1 MNGASL
7 LERDDLLAI
16 LDGHLS
22 NARLGSG
29 SMALVAGEAGAG
41 KTSLARAL
49 RNRVESGVLVL
60 QGHCDPLV
68 TPRPMSPLYDIAA
81 DAESGIG
88 DLFAEARTNIEI
100 FDLVLERLRETIRP
114 VLMIIEDIHWADVA
128 TLDFLRFVGRRVENT
143 KALVVCTYRD
153 DEVGPDHPLR
163 VVLGQLG
170 PLASTH
176 RLAIPP
182 LTETA
187 VASLIAD
194 RPMDAMSIHKLT
206 GGNAFYVTEIIA
218 AATGELP
225 VTIKDAVLARVT
237 RLGTIPRLVV
247 ESVSIAPRSLEID
260 RAGVL
265 ADAESARIDEA
276 VASGVLVADGDTLR
290 FRHELARAA
299 VEESLAPAR
308 RLELH
313 RRMLALLEEEDPVD
327 LARLAHHAVRAG
339 SGDSVVEYAPAAAE
353 EASKRGSA
361 KEAVALYQ
369 AALEHA
375 GRLDGNREAD
385 LRISLSI
392 ELAAVDDPAGA
403 LAQAE
408 QAADYYRRTGQAAQ
422 LANALNRVG
431 TARWRLNDIP
441 GAREATAEAVAL
453 LEPLGT
459 SRDLAY
465 TYYLTSHQHM
475 LSRHFDRAMAA
486 IAKARSVAEESG
498 SADVLWMADMML
510 GTIEIVLGDA
520 RRGADLLRDAAGQA
534 KTERNAKSVGVALSM
549 LGSGGGEARL
559 YSDSIAALDEG
570 ISLGLAHDQDY
581 SVAYMRS
588 WHARIAFEQGR
599 WDEATTYAELVDRT
613 TPDREGIA
621 MVTARGALGRVRVR
635 RGDPGGRQVLEP
647 IVTRQ
652 GDYEIQHVWSPISGL
667 AEHYW
672 LTGQPERMSDGL
684 ADGYHRALDTDS
696 PWARGELG
704 FWMWKAGAINEPP
717 DRAAE
722 PFALHMSG
730 KWREAAAAWRE
741 IGCPY
746 EVGLALSDG
755 DENAL
760 LEAVSIFDSLG
771 ARPAAGKARA
781 RLRDMGIDR
790 IPRGPSAETRANP
803 GGLTARQLEVLE
815 LMKSGLTNAEIA
827 DRLFVSKK
835 TVEHHVSAIF
845 DKLGVTT
852 RAKAIAAA
860 VSIRSGPR

>member
-1 MNGASL
+1 
-7 LERDDLLAI
+7 
-16 LDGHLS
+16 
-22 NARLGSG
+22 
-29 SMALVAGEAGAG
+29 MALVAGEAGAG
-41 KTSLARAL
+41 KTSLAGAL
-49 RNRVESGVLVL
+49 RGQVDHGVLVL

-81 DAESGIG
+81 DPDSGMG
-88 DLFAEARTNIEI
+88 ELFAEDRSPIEI
-100 FDLVLERLRETIRP
+100 FELVLGRLRETIRP

-187 VASLIAD
+187 VASLIDD
-194 RPMDAMSIHKLT
+194 RPMDAVRIHMLT
-206 GGNAFYVTEIIA
+206 GGNAFFVTEIIA
-218 AATGELP
+218 AESGDLP
-225 VTIKDAVLARVT
+225 VTVKDAVLARVT
-237 RLGTIPRLVV
+237 RLGAIPRLVV

-265 ADAESARIDEA
+265 AGAESARIDEA

-299 VEESLAPAR
+299 VEESMAPAR

-313 RRMLALLEEEDPVD
+313 RRMLALLEEEDPAD

-339 SGDSVVEYAPAAAE
+339 SSESVVEYAPAAAE
-353 EASKRGSA
+353 EASRRGSA
-361 KEAVALYQ
+361 REAVALYQ
-369 AALEHA
+369 AALEHI
-375 GRLDGNREAD
+375 GLLDENREAD
-385 LRISLSI
+385 LRISLSF
-392 ELAAVDDPAGA
+392 ELGVIDDPAGA
-403 LAQAE
+403 LDQAE
-408 QAADYYRRTGQAAQ
+408 QAAAHYRRTDQAAQ
-422 LANALNRVG
+422 LANALGRIG
-431 TARWRLNDIP
+431 RARWRLNDLP
-441 GAREATAEAVAL
+441 GAREAIAEAVAL

-459 SRDLAY
+459 SHDLAY
-465 TYYLTSHQHM
+465 TYYLTSHHHM
-475 LSRHFDRAMAA
+475 LSRHVDEAMAA

-498 SADVLWMADMML
+498 SVDVLWMADMML
-510 GTIEIVLGDA
+510 GTIEIVLGNA
-520 RRGADLLRDAAGQA
+520 RRGADLLREGTGRA
-534 KTERNAKSVGVALSM
+534 KAEGNAKSAGVALSM

-559 YSDSIAALDEG
+559 YSDAIAALDEG
-570 ISLGLAHDQDY
+570 IELGIAHDQDY

-599 WDEATTYAELVDRT
+599 WDEAATYAELVDRT
-613 TPDREGIA
+613 TTDREGIA
-621 MVTARGALGRVRVR
+621 IVTARGALGRVRVR
-635 RGDPGGRQVLEP
+635 RGDPGGQQVLEP

-672 LTGQPERMSDGL
+672 LTGQPERMTDVL

-696 PWARGELG
+696 LWARGELG
-704 FWMWKAGAINEPP
+704 FWMWKAGAIDTPP
-717 DRAAE
+717 ERAAE

-730 KWREAAAAWRE
+730 QWREAAAAWQE

-746 EVGLALSDG
+746 EVGLALSEG

-760 LEAVSIFDSLG
+760 FESVSIFDSLG
-771 ARPAAGKARA
+771 ARPAGGMARA
-781 RLRDMGIDR
+781 RLRDMGVDR
-790 IPRGPSAETRANP
+790 IPRGPSAETKANP
-803 GGLTARQLEVLE
+803 GGLTPRQLEVLE
-815 LMKSGLTNAEIA
+815 LMESGLTNAEIA

-852 RAKAIAAA
+852 RAKAIASAA
-860 VSIRSGPR
+860 SLRSRPE